1 MPLNF
6 SEFHSIVKV
15 RPGDIDLFGHVH
27 SAKDLD
33 CFLQYFDN
41 QSARSVAIPEW
52 VIERY
57 SINIENS

>member
-6 SEFHSIVKV
+6 AEFNSIVKV

-27 SAKDLD
+27 SAKDLY
-33 CFLQYFDN
+33 CFLQYFDF
-41 QSARSVAIPEW
+41 QSARSAAIPDC

-57 SINIENS
+57 SFNIENP